1 MRIRFLILLRRRLVD
16 VVILFG
22 GNAIGAVLEILQR
35 ADGPLHVS
43 RQRRAAGGELGVLG
57 GEEVHRQVQILPGG
71 EVEHGVGELDLA
83 ADAAERLEAGGGLA
97 HRQRL
102 RRVLPR
108 PLELEGGDVGGEA
121 VDAEDHLPWA
131 AALGLPRAAPDLA
144 VVLPDPP
151 PRVHREPDVGGALA
165 ARAE

>member
-1 MRIRFLILLRRRLVD
+1 
-16 VVILFG
+16 
-22 GNAIGAVLEILQR
+22 
-35 ADGPLHVS
+35 VS

-57 GEEVHRQVQILPGG
+57 GEEVHRQVQTEQTQYSATTTTKKNIQLQFGCIQFRDSHDREEQSKENLLLPGG

-108 PLELEGGDVGGEA
+108 PLELTIT
-121 VDAEDHLPWA
+121 P
-131 AALGLPRAAPDLA
+131 
-144 VVLPDPP
+144 
-151 PRVHREPDVGGALA
+151 
-165 ARAE
+165 